1 MADVS
6 IKYKDNVIVEMNESE
21 SKTLNTSGCY
31 CEGNIVVDYTPSNKG
46 GNSKTYEIT
55 LPKASGKILLL
66 ELEGDVLEHI
76 DDSGLTVTLI
86 NVSEYSFEKYSV
98 AFVTISNTVFALQG
112 DVQMYGMA
120 LRQGSETGTTLG
132 RVSCPAN
139 NEVEDI
145 AGSNIGW
152 FILDRDN
159 KKYYVKPADGFIR
172 SGTYRLTFA
181 W

>member
-1 MADVS
+1 
-6 IKYKDNVIVEMNESE
+6 MNESDT
-21 SKTLNTSGCY
+21 KTLNTSGCY
-31 CEGNIVVDYTPSNKG
+31 CEDDIVVDYIPSNKG

-55 LPKASGKILLL
+55 LLKASGKILLL
-66 ELEGDVLEHI
+66 ELEDDVLAHM
-76 DDSGLTVTLI
+76 DDPRLTVTLI
-86 NVSEYSFEKYSV
+86 NVSGYSFEKYSV
-98 AFVTISNTVFALQG
+98 AFVTISNTTFAVQG

-120 LRQGSETGTTLG
+120 LRQGTETGTTLG

-139 NEVEDI
+139 NEVE
-145 AGSNIGW
+145 NITGGNVGW

-159 KKYYVKPADGFIR
+159 KKYYIKPGDGFIR